1 MQNEK
6 WKYRMHTMGFKMWI
20 TRKVHSMHMRQ
31 ISFEN
36 RVRAFLVWIP
46 ICICTYVR
54 ICVLC
59 VSNKSYF
66 FSKLAKICIKK
77 CVISI
82 MKAYEIQFEYSVCRW
97 IPREIVQHV
106 WISFAYSVTLYAQP
120 TPTCVLNPLFAL
132 DQQLNASFSEHN
144 FISSTLA
151 RFCIRYFRWHSAQSN
166 PVRSISAMLLFYAQ
180 HSDDRRQNHIN
191 EFYGN
196 FIIFRR

>member
-1 MQNEK
+1 MHHNVDAK
-6 WKYRMHTMGFKMWI
+6 WEMEIHRMHTMGFKMWI

-106 WISFAYSVTLYAQP
+106 WISFAYSVTYIRP
-120 TPTCVLNPLFAL
+120 TNSNLCFESAFC
-132 DQQLNASFSEHN
+132 SW
-144 FISSTLA
+144 STTK
-151 RFCIRYFRWHSAQSN
+151 RQFFRA
-166 PVRSISAMLLFYAQ
+166 
-180 HSDDRRQNHIN
+180 
-191 EFYGN
+191 
-196 FIIFRR
+196 